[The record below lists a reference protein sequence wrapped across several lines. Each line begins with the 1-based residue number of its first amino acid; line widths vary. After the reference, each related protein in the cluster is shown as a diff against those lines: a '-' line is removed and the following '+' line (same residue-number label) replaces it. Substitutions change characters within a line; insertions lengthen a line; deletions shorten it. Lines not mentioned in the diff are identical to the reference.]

1 MPARPDRLGRG
12 DLALLTVGIPRCGD
26 AACRRLPGMPL
37 RYPLCHSGLGGTG
50 GVCLACQA
58 NAPSWKPWWWPGSE
72 LAGAARLR
80 AVRLAAVVG
89 PAATAVRVDPG
100 AAAQHVAAG
109 SALQGVVPGAA
120 QQDVVAGEALE
131 RVGATPATDDVCS
144 GGAAQHVRAGRTGN
158 GAGGL
163 RPDRLP

>member
-1 MPARPDRLGRG
+1 MADRAERLWTG
-12 DLALLTVGIPRCGD
+12 DLDLLDSGNPRCGD
-26 AACRRLPGMPL
+26 AAFRRLPGMPL

-89 PAATAVRVDPG
+89 PAATAVGVDAG
-100 AAAQHVAAG
+100 A
-109 SALQGVVPGAA
+109 
-120 QQDVVAGEALE
+120 
-131 RVGATPATDDVCS
+131 
-144 GGAAQHVRAGRTGN
+144 
-158 GAGGL
+158 
-163 RPDRLP
+163 